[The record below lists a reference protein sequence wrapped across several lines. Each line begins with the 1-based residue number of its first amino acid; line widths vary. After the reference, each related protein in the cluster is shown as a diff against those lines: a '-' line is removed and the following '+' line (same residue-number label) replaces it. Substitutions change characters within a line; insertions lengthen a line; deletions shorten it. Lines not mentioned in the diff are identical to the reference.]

1 MPKKRKILSCPCCEN
16 EDIIYKEE
24 SAVRAWIQCSK
35 CLLKIEGKYLKSIIN
50 KWNKRPKE
58 KYDKIFVE
66 GNNSGDFI
74 KIEHIKNNLIR
85 LEIGHCCVYV
95 FNHEI
100 PVEILAALLS
110 QISFFINDEKELLR
124 KIGWNADSEY
134 TYKLLKQVKKFKF
147 LTYIYCFICFCIYN
161 LYFCYII
168 IIRFFFINFFNFYY
182 IFSSLC

>member
-1 MPKKRKILSCPCCEN
+1 MPKKRKILPCPCCEN
-16 EDIIYKEE
+16 ENIEYKEE

-35 CLLKIEGKYLKSIIN
+35 CLLKIKGKYLKSIIN

-58 KYDKIFVE
+58 KCNKIFVE

-100 PVEILAALLS
+100 PVEIIAALLAK
-110 QISFFINDEKELLR
+110 ISYALENEKTLLR
-124 KIGWNADSEY
+124 ELGWSSNSKHNYD
-134 TYKLLKQVKKFKF
+134 LLKQIKK
-147 LTYIYCFICFCIYN
+147 
-161 LYFCYII
+161 
-168 IIRFFFINFFNFYY
+168 INFYGKKENIIKRTRINNRFE
-182 IFSSLC
+182 IMEI